1 MKKFRL
7 FKLIL
12 LTLFVF
18 KILLTSSFADY
29 DLETESKLW
38 ETLDKNLKEEEKQRQ
53 KEQEKQRQKEEG
65 ETKALLS
72 EYKIQFPGLAFKTNP
87 ARFYPDTLRLSHV
100 LGYLRPVPQDLVKPG
115 SYYAIDDII
124 GISGIEKVYENN

>member
-18 KILLTSSFADY
+18 KILLTSSFANY

-38 ETLDKNLKEEEKQRQ
+38 EALDKNLKQKEQEEQRQ
-53 KEQEKQRQKEEG
+53 KEQEEQRLKEQEEQRQKEQE
-65 ETKALLS
+65 E
-72 EYKIQFPGLAFKTNP
+72 
-87 ARFYPDTLRLSHV
+87 
-100 LGYLRPVPQDLVKPG
+100 
-115 SYYAIDDII
+115 
-124 GISGIEKVYENN
+124 EKE